1 MNSSTNLNNT
11 NTYTSRTGN
20 AYPESNRRSVSYD
33 AKRIR
38 LPYDSANGSRL
49 SFQSDGIIDSHSTFN
64 LNSTSSPRTNR
75 ISLDG
80 VIYAPKSSS
89 LDPGTRSRPPQERD
103 LSLLPYP
110 QTDFFSFEP
119 PSVITTR
126 DISHD
131 SNNSNNTK
139 SNTNNSNNSNNSYN
153 SNNSSSTYNSN
164 NATYNSSRSSSGNT
178 RMSTGNQIT
187 DSIVPPPSLAIDN
200 NINPSFSFSE
210 QDDSMQDF
218 LVSPIKSDTLS
229 YPTLRGD
236 VMVSPVVES
245 PEIPSAAMSPS
256 PPKSLTNSLGSNAI
270 GLIIGGYNYSKDSLE
285 LSAKRE
291 QSFADSIPKI
301 SISSSN
307 LKETVDINSIP
318 EEQPIT
324 TSMPVNN
331 QMASSYDVDH
341 NRQGSGSSTISNNS
355 TISATTPASEKAN
368 KDMRFVRYAMSTQST
383 LVNSYNNKWLMPN
396 VLRWLEQNSFNQ
408 SWKETFRRNEISGNR
423 FLELENF
430 DKNSMIWK
438 QFSKYLVLDDNNN
451 SVDRFIDLLRKENFQ
466 SEQEDSIVSPL
477 YSTRKISNE
486 SNSPVLLTHAAKSEN
501 RKSTPIFYKHKSTAS
516 ISSSN
521 SSSSLNNVSLSK
533 QRPVSYVDP
542 ASFPNTSSHLFFR
555 KHHRSSS
562 IESPTFKESIS
573 APASSIIPN
582 SAGLPINNKRN
593 STKTTSVSLNDEYL
607 NGKSKQGKTK
617 YTSTATK
624 GDPSRRSGIFST
636 LRKIG
641 GEKAAEI
648 VKQVHSSSSSSKI
661 SPISTKKA
669 SFLTMATY
677 SSPDAFNT
685 RSKVDEVPHTL
696 FGRHSSETLD
706 PNPDYLDLK
715 NGQEARRLSRS
726 SYQSVPEDEL
736 VYARNEE
743 KSVTPIIEI
752 VEPDAEEY
760 IDNYDERYLP
770 RANPSTASPVNTI
783 LVSKDNVSF
792 VPVSITEA
800 DTIDIHFIK
809 ETLVKTLGL
818 INIGLITFHMTEFHS
833 KEGISLPDDILLRIV
848 KKEKNIKLLVRQE
861 LGSPSGTATFSTNSS
876 DSKSFEWKGD
886 NNDEQGYP
894 ATPQYLLGNS
904 KDSKVDY
911 WNFKESTS
919 NDRLSKINEVPS
931 GRTPSDGNDQSKK
944 QLANQ
949 HFPLRLPFPVHKKS
963 SEKLNSGSKTP
974 SLVINTKHLN
984 EVKQSVSPSSA
995 QSNNSFRVIRKE
1007 GREIDFDKRRKSPYE
1022 SKAPKLIPNIYSSS
1036 VSDSL
1041 RSPVSAT
1048 TVLTLKDEIPL
1059 VNRGSN
1065 ASTLS
1070 QVRNNNDAAQHALN
1084 LLPEEL
1090 KEDVSDLSR
1099 EANANQGGI
1108 IAKRAAPPPPLSNKL
1123 SIRRANSV
1131 LKRSLKSRL
1140 TSVSLVSREST
1151 SSRSLSERV
1160 SLKHGNSRGS
1170 GGRLSIGSKN
1180 SDMFKENEI
1189 SFDEAPSFDYRAIAE
1204 PTLDSDDDF
1213 FVKSVRND
1221 SRDSTLEG
1229 DRDDEEDD
1237 DDDDDDEFF
1246 MRPIN
1251 RKQDKLQRVTLT
1263 DTTSIHTMNVRPPVD
1278 ELYSNLEKYFP
1289 NTNLDQPIIDDTPVS
1304 PLPKEAIATTASA
1317 PVRKPT
1323 ISRTFSN
1330 ANMSPVNPT
1339 IDSGDEIFYGD
1350 QTHKLSRRRMKT
1362 IRVVANEA
1370 RKKYLERQKNSPP
1383 STFSVVTRASS
1394 NGSGLARSN
1403 TKMWGQKVVEVTST
1417 EIEKGFVSKL
1427 RNNKNGQFE
1436 EFAWIKGELIGRG
1449 SFGAVYLGLNV
1460 TTGEMLAVKQV
1471 VVSPEYR
1478 DSSKSGGI
1486 EALHKEV
1493 ETMKDLDHVNIV
1505 QYLGYE
1511 QKGHI
1516 YSLFLEYVTGGSI
1529 ASCMKS
1535 FGKFE
1540 EPLIRFI
1547 SKQVLLGLEY
1557 LHSNGIL
1564 HRDLKADNLLLE
1576 LDGTCKI
1583 SDFGISKRSTDIY
1596 ANNAEMSMQGTVF
1609 WMAPEVIDS
1618 IVEDK
1623 KQGYSAKIDIW
1634 SLGCVVLEMFAGKR
1648 PWSNEAV
1655 VSAIYKI
1662 GKTKL
1667 APPIP
1672 DEIAHLIS
1680 PEAKHFINSCF
1691 IINPEERPTA
1701 KQLLAHPFTRVG
1713 SNFNFENTKLARAIK
1728 FNSRRSFTHDR

>member
-1 MNSSTNLNNT
+1 MSKDPRGSAYGTYSINNSSSNAIISNSTNNSNNSSTNNMNSSTNLNNT

-38 LPYDSANGSRL
+38 LPYDSANGSRS

-75 ISLDG
+75 ISSDG

-103 LSLLPYP
+103 LS
-110 QTDFFSFEP
+110 S
-119 PSVITTR
+119 
-126 DISHD
+126 
-131 SNNSNNTK
+131 
-139 SNTNNSNNSNNSYN
+139 
-153 SNNSSSTYNSN
+153 
-164 NATYNSSRSSSGNT
+164 
-178 RMSTGNQIT
+178 MSTGNQIT

-270 GLIIGGYNYSKDSLE
+270 GSIIGGYNYSKDSLE

-291 QSFADSIPKI
+291 Q
-301 SISSSN
+301 
-307 LKETVDINSIP
+307 
-318 EEQPIT
+318 
-324 TSMPVNN
+324 
-331 QMASSYDVDH
+331 SSYDVDH

-383 LVNSYNNKWLMPN
+383 LVNSYNNKWSMPN

-451 SVDRFIDLLRKENFQ
+451 SVDRFIDLLRKENFH
-466 SEQEDSIVSPL
+466 IVSPL

-521 SSSSLNNVSLSK
+521 SSSSLNN
-533 QRPVSYVDP
+533 RPVSYVDP
-542 ASFPNTSSHLFFR
+542 ASFPNTSSHSFFR

-582 SAGLPINNKRN
+582 SAG
-593 STKTTSVSLNDEYL
+593 
-607 NGKSKQGKTK
+607 
-617 YTSTATK
+617 
-624 GDPSRRSGIFST
+624 RSGIFST

-648 VKQVHSSSSSSKI
+648 VK
-661 SPISTKKA
+661 
-669 SFLTMATY
+669 
-677 SSPDAFNT
+677 
-685 RSKVDEVPHTL
+685 
-696 FGRHSSETLD
+696 
-706 PNPDYLDLK
+706 
-715 NGQEARRLSRS
+715 QEARRLSRS

-1070 QVRNNNDAAQHALN
+1070 Q
-1084 LLPEEL
+1084 
-1090 KEDVSDLSR
+1090 
-1099 EANANQGGI
+1099 GGI
-1108 IAKRAAPPPPLSNKL
+1108 IAKRAAPPPPLSNKS

-1131 LKRSLKSRL
+1131 LKRSLKSRS
-1140 TSVSLVSREST
+1140 TSV
-1151 SSRSLSERV
+1151 V

-1170 GGRLSIGSKN
+1170 GGRSSIGSKN
-1180 SDMFKENEI
+1180 SDI
-1189 SFDEAPSFDYRAIAE
+1189 
-1204 PTLDSDDDF
+1204 DDDF